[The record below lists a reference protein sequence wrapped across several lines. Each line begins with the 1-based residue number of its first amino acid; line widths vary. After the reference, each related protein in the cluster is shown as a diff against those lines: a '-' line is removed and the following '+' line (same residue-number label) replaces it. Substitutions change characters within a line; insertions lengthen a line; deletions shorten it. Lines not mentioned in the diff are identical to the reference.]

1 MKLYYYIIINII
13 TITIISAF
21 FCTIIIRVLHLL
33 LILPCNKNLPC
44 DDGYLLGGYCRV
56 LKMVKA
62 RGIKVFIIHA
72 GVAYQK

>member
-13 TITIISAF
+13 TIIIISAF
-21 FCTIIIRVLHLL
+21 FCTIIIRVLHL